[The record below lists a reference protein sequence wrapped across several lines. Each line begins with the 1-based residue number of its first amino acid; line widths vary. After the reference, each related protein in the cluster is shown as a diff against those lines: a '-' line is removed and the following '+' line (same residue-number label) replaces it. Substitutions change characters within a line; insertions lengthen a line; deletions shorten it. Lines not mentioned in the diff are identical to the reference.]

1 MQQLEYELE
10 EGDYIEL
17 SKLLKFARVAQT
29 GGHAKIL
36 ITEGSVKLNG
46 EVDFRKRAKIRKG
59 DMVEIDDVII
69 RIL

>member
-1 MQQLEYELE
+1 MQELEYELE
-10 EGDYIEL
+10 EGDFIEL

-36 ITEGSVKLNG
+36 ITEGAVKLNG
-46 EVDFRKRAKIRKG
+46 EVDYRKRAKIRKG
-59 DMVEIDDVII
+59 DVIEIDDVVI